1 MFYYD
6 VFLIFFSPLD
16 FPNFN
21 NYSSSVSPSSLNSF
35 KPPSLNVCP
44 VCPYSSSDLRNFK
57 RHLLIHT
64 GEQRFICDICSRPFS
79 RKEHLKR
86 HVYIHIRND
95 TYYCKQCNR
104 DFLYKD
110 ALKSHM
116 NSMHAH
122 LAHQ

>member
-1 MFYYD
+1 MFCHG
-6 VFLIFFSPLD
+6 VFLIFFSLG
-16 FPNFN
+16 FPNFD
-21 NYSSSVSPSSLNSF
+21 NYSSCVSPSSL
-35 KPPSLNVCP
+35 KGSLNVCP

-64 GEQRFICDICSRPFS
+64 GEQRFICEICSRPFS

-116 NSMHAH
+116 NSMHAY